1 MDFGVSGG
9 GIDGHETID
18 HRELDG
24 FAVDFQRIVLG
35 PLRNADGHLLVQAI
49 RVGHV
54 EGDVAAPRV
63 FVTGLGLLDGEAIFE
78 FGLVGHELVGVHRL
92 AVIRNRVQ
100 VLVEGCD

>member
-63 FVTGLGLLDGEAIFE
+63 FVTGLGLA
-78 FGLVGHELVGVHRL
+78 RW
-92 AVIRNRVQ
+92 
-100 VLVEGCD
+100 